1 MGIESELGRTIMFSN
16 TRTLLAATALA
27 FSMTTGASL
36 AFDQGDL
43 IKKLDKPVT
52 VVFIPKVIHPWYE
65 VVAAGAEQ
73 AAKELGTEGIEVNV
87 IWDSPPQADVA
98 DHNRR
103 IETNIGRKPDG
114 LAVSCLDPAT
124 NVQLL
129 GEAVAA
135 DVNVITFDTFCSE
148 DFDFVG
154 HKGDA
159 QDGADLA
166 KFLAEKIGET
176 GKVGILAG
184 SLTATNHAARVK
196 GFKETIAQ
204 YPNIEIVFEQP
215 DDDNLEK
222 AVSLTENALQANP
235 DLKGIFGAN
244 ASNPIGAA
252 RAIKNAGKAGDVVIV
267 GMDDLPET
275 LQFIE
280 DGVIAGVKAQRQWEI
295 GYWAVKYLVA
305 KNQNHTIPHVHATGS
320 QILTKDL
327 LVK

>member
-1 MGIESELGRTIMFSN
+1 MQTEEFMKFKFALASAAVAA
-16 TRTLLAATALA
+16 LLA
-27 FSMTTGASL
+27 GPAS
-36 AFDQGDL
+36 AFDQADL
-43 IKKLDKPVT
+43 IKPIDKT
-52 VVFIPKVIHPWYE
+52 LSIVFIPKVIHPWYE
-65 VVAAGAEQ
+65 VVAAGATR
-73 AAKELGTEGIEVNV
+73 AAEELKTEGINVEVV
-87 IWDSPPQADVA
+87 WDSPPQADVA

-103 IETNIGRKPDG
+103 IETNIGRQPDG

-129 GEAVAA
+129 GEAVKAG
-135 DVNVITFDTFCSE
+135 VNTITFDTFCSE

-154 HKGDA
+154 HKGDY

-166 KFLAEKIGET
+166 KFLAEKIGEE

-196 GFKETIAQ
+196 GFKETIAA
-204 YPNIEIVFEQP
+204 YPNIQVVFEQP

-252 RAIKNAGKAGDVVIV
+252 RAVKNAGKAGEVVIV

-275 LQFIE
+275 LEFIKE
-280 DGVIAGVKAQRQWEI
+280 GVIAGVKAQRQWEI

-305 KNQNHTIPHVHATGS
+305 KQQNHTIPHEHATGS

-327 LVK
+327 LGE

>member
-1 MGIESELGRTIMFSN
+1 MKASWSLS
-16 TRTLLAATALA
+16 LAAGALA
-27 FSMTTGASL
+27 LALGTLSAQ
-36 AFDQGDL
+36 AFDQGEL
-43 IKKLDKPVT
+43 IKKVDKQT
-52 VVFIPKVIHPWYE
+52 IVFIPKVVHPWYE
-65 VVAAGAEQ
+65 VVAAGATK
-73 AAKELGTEGIEVNV
+73 AAEELKTEGINVEV

-103 IETNIGRKPDG
+103 IETNIGRHPDG

-129 GEAVAA
+129 GEAVKAK
-135 DVNVITFDTFCSE
+135 VNVITFDTFCSE

-154 HKGDA
+154 HKGDY
-159 QDGADLA
+159 QDGTDLA
-166 KFLAEKIGET
+166 NFLADKIGGE

-196 GFKETIAQ
+196 GFKEAIAKF
-204 YPNIEIVFEQP
+204 PKIEVVFEQP
-215 DDDNLEK
+215 DDDSLEK

-235 DLKGIFGAN
+235 DLKGIFGSN

-252 RAIKNAGKAGDVVIV
+252 RAVKNAGKAGQIVIV

-275 LQFIE
+275 LQFIK

-305 KNQNHTIPHVHATGS
+305 KNQNHTIPHEHATGS
-320 QILTKDL
+320 QIITKDL
-327 LVK
+327 LAD

>member
-1 MGIESELGRTIMFSN
+1 MGVVF
-16 TRTLLAATALA
+16 TLSCGVA
-27 FSMTTGASL
+27 L

-43 IKKLDKPVT
+43 IKPVEKQSI
-52 VVFIPKVIHPWYE
+52 VFIPKVVHPWYD
-65 VVAAGAEQ
+65 VVAAGATR
-73 AAKELGTEGIEVNV
+73 AAEELKKDGVEVEI

-114 LAVSCLDPAT
+114 LAVSCLDPST

-129 GEAVAA
+129 GEAVNAG
-135 DVNVITFDTFCSE
+135 VNVMTFDTFCSE
-148 DFDFVG
+148 DFNFVG

-166 KFLAEKIGET
+166 KFLAEKIGDE

-196 GFKETIAQ
+196 GFKEEIAKH
-204 YPNIEIVFEQP
+204 PNIQVVFEQP
-215 DDDNLEK
+215 DDDDLEK

-235 DLKGIFGAN
+235 DIKGMFGAN

-252 RAIKNAGKAGDVVIV
+252 RAIQNAGKAGQVTIV

-275 LQFIE
+275 LQFIK

-295 GYWAVKYLVA
+295 GYWTVKYLVA
-305 KNQNHTIPHVHATGS
+305 TNQNHTIPKEHATGS
-320 QILTKDL
+320 QIVTKEL
-327 LVK
+327 LGN

>member
-1 MGIESELGRTIMFSN
+1 MKLRSILAGCVIAAGLGG
-16 TRTLLAATALA
+16 AA
-27 FSMTTGASL
+27 F

-43 IKKLDKPVT
+43 IKPIDKT
-52 VVFIPKVIHPWYE
+52 LSIVFIPKVVHPWYE
-65 VVAAGAEQ
+65 VVAAGATK
-73 AAKELGTEGIEVNV
+73 AAEELKQEGINV
-87 IWDSPPQADVA
+87 DIVWDSPPQADVA

-103 IETNIGRKPDG
+103 IETNIGRHPDG
-114 LAVSCLDPAT
+114 LAVSCLDPGT

-135 DVNVITFDTFCSE
+135 GVNVITFDTFCSD

-154 HKGDA
+154 HKGDY

-166 KFLAEKIGET
+166 DFLAEKIGGAGE
-176 GKVGILAG
+176 VGILAG

-196 GFKETIAQ
+196 GFKEQMASK
-204 YPNIEIVFEQP
+204 YPDIKIVFEQP
-215 DDDNLEK
+215 DDDDLEK

-235 DLKGIFGAN
+235 NLKGIFGAN

-252 RAIKNAGKAGDVVIV
+252 RAVQNAGKAGEVVIV

-275 LQFIE
+275 LQFIK

-295 GYWAVKYLVA
+295 GYWTVRYLVA
-305 KNQNHTIPHVHATGS
+305 KNQNHTTPHEHATGS

-327 LVK
+327 LGD

>member
-1 MGIESELGRTIMFSN
+1 MRFRMLVAAAAV
-16 TRTLLAATALA
+16 TLSCGTS
-27 FSMTTGASL
+27 F
-36 AFDQGDL
+36 AFDQADL
-43 IKKLDKPVT
+43 IKPVEKQT
-52 VVFIPKVIHPWYE
+52 IVFIPKVVHPWYD
-65 VVAAGAEQ
+65 VVAAGATK
-73 AAKELGTEGIEVNV
+73 AAEELKIDGIEVEV

-114 LAVSCLDPAT
+114 LAVSCLDPST

-129 GEAVAA
+129 GEAVQAG
-135 DVNVITFDTFCSE
+135 VNVITFDTFCSD

-166 KFLAEKIGET
+166 KFLAEKIGDE

-184 SLTATNHAARVK
+184 SLTATNHAARVQ
-196 GFKETIAQ
+196 GFKDEIARH
-204 YPNIEIVFEQP
+204 PNIQIVFEQP

-252 RAIKNAGKAGDVVIV
+252 RAIQNAGKAGQVTIV

-275 LQFIE
+275 LQFIK

-305 KNQNHTIPHVHATGS
+305 KNQNHTVPHVHATGS

-327 LVK
+327 IAE

>member
-1 MGIESELGRTIMFSN
+1 MR
-16 TRTLLAATALA
+16 RKTLIAGVVFALSCGVA
-27 FSMTTGASL
+27 L

-43 IKKLDKPVT
+43 IKPVEKQSI
-52 VVFIPKVIHPWYE
+52 VFIPKVVHPWYD
-65 VVAAGAEQ
+65 VVAAGAAK
-73 AAKELGTEGIEVNV
+73 AAEELKKDGVEVEI

-114 LAVSCLDPAT
+114 LAVSCLDPST

-129 GEAVAA
+129 GEAINAG
-135 DVNVITFDTFCSE
+135 VNVMTFDTFCSE
-148 DFDFVG
+148 DFNFVG

-166 KFLAEKIGET
+166 KFLAEKIGDE

-196 GFKETIAQ
+196 GFKEEIAKH
-204 YPNIEIVFEQP
+204 PNIQVVFEQP
-215 DDDNLEK
+215 DDDDLEK

-235 DLKGIFGAN
+235 DIKGIFGAN

-252 RAIKNAGKAGDVVIV
+252 RAIQNAGKAGQVTIV
-267 GMDDLPET
+267 GMDDLPE
-275 LQFIE
+275 
-280 DGVIAGVKAQRQWEI
+280 DS
-295 GYWAVKYLVA
+295 AVH
-305 KNQNHTIPHVHATGS
+305 QGRCHRGCESPTPMG
-320 QILTKDL
+320 DRL
-327 LVK
+327 LDCEVPGGD

>member
-1 MGIESELGRTIMFSN
+1 MHSIKHPIFAAAALTISLN
-16 TRTLLAATALA
+16 
-27 FSMTTGASL
+27 SGASL

-43 IKKLDKPVT
+43 IKPVDKQLS
-52 VVFIPKVIHPWYE
+52 VVFIPKVVHPWYE
-65 VVAAGAEQ
+65 VVAAGADQ
-73 AAKELGTEGIEVNV
+73 AAKELSTKGIDVKV
-87 IWDSPPQADVA
+87 IWDSPPKADVA

-135 DVNVITFDTFCSE
+135 DVNVITFDTFCAE

-154 HKGDA
+154 HKGDY

-166 KFLAEKIGET
+166 KFLAGKIDET

-252 RAIKNAGKAGDVVIV
+252 RAIQNAGKAGEVIIV

-275 LQFIE
+275 LQFIK

-295 GYWAVKYLVA
+295 GYWTVKYLVA
-305 KNQNHTIPHVHATGS
+305 KNQNHTIPHAHATGS
-320 QILTKDL
+320 QILTKEL
-327 LVK
+327 LVD

>member
-1 MGIESELGRTIMFSN
+1 LKASRSLHIAIG
-16 TRTLLAATALA
+16 ALA
-27 FSMTTGASL
+27 LALFPLSTQ

-43 IKKLDKPVT
+43 IKKVDKQT
-52 VVFIPKVIHPWYE
+52 IVFIPKVVHPWYE
-65 VVAAGAEQ
+65 VVAAGASK
-73 AAKELGTEGIEVNV
+73 AAEELKTEGVNVEV

-103 IETNIGRKPDG
+103 IETNIGRHPDG

-129 GEAVAA
+129 GEAAKA
-135 DVNVITFDTFCSE
+135 KVNVITFDTFCSE

-154 HKGDA
+154 HKGDY

-166 KFLAEKIGET
+166 NFLADKIGGE

-196 GFKETIAQ
+196 GFKETIAKF
-204 YPNIEIVFEQP
+204 PKIEIVFEQP
-215 DDDNLEK
+215 DDDSLEK

-235 DLKGIFGAN
+235 DLKGIFGSN

-252 RAIKNAGKAGDVVIV
+252 RAVKNAGKQGQVTIV

-275 LQFIE
+275 LEFIKE
-280 DGVIAGVKAQRQWEI
+280 GVIAGVKAQRQWEI

-305 KNQNHTIPHVHATGS
+305 KNENHTIPHEHATGS
-320 QILTKDL
+320 QIITKDL
-327 LVK
+327 LGN

>member
-1 MGIESELGRTIMFSN
+1 MNRISN
-16 TRTLLAATALA
+16 WAAAGLLASGVA
-27 FSMTTGASL
+27 FSGQAAL

-43 IKKLDKPVT
+43 IKPIDGELT
-52 VVFIPKVIHPWYE
+52 FVFIPKVIHPWYE
-65 VVAAGAEQ
+65 VVKAGAQ
-73 AAKELGTEGIEVNV
+73 AAVDEFAEQGITVNV
-87 IWDSPPQADVA
+87 IWDEPPQADVA

-103 IETNIGRKPDG
+103 IETNIGRQPDG
-114 LAVSCLDPAT
+114 LAVSCLDPST

-135 DVNVITFDTFCSE
+135 GVNVLTFDTYCSD
-148 DFDFVG
+148 DFRFVG
-154 HKGDA
+154 HKQDA

-166 KFLAEKIGET
+166 KFLAEKIGDE

-184 SLTATNHAARVK
+184 SLTATNHAARVQ
-196 GFKETIAQ
+196 GFKDEMANH
-204 YPNIEIVFEQP
+204 PNIEIVFEQP
-215 DDDNLEK
+215 DDDDLEK

-235 DLKGIFGAN
+235 DLKGIFGSN

-252 RAIKNAGKAGDVVIV
+252 RAIVNAGKTDQVTIV

-295 GYWAVKYLVA
+295 GYWGVKYLVA
-305 KNQNHTIPHVHATGS
+305 VNQNHTTPKEHATGS
-320 QILTKDL
+320 QILTKEL
-327 LVK
+327 LAQ

>member
-1 MGIESELGRTIMFSN
+1 MQGKRTYS
-16 TRTLLAATALA
+16 LAASAFAVALVTGP
-27 FSMTTGASL
+27 SM

-43 IKKLDKPVT
+43 IKT
-52 VVFIPKVIHPWYE
+52 VDDPLTIVFIPKVVHPWYE
-65 VVAAGAEQ
+65 VVAAGAEK
-73 AAKELGTEGIEVNV
+73 AAKELDVQGIKVDV

-103 IETNIGRKPDG
+103 IETNIGRQPDG

-129 GEAVAA
+129 NEALSAG
-135 DVNVITFDTFCSE
+135 VNVMTFDTFCADE
-148 DFDFVG
+148 FGFVG
-154 HKGDA
+154 HKGDY

-166 KFLAEKIGET
+166 EFLADQINGT
-176 GKVGILAG
+176 GKVGILSG

-196 GFKETIAQ
+196 GFKDAIAN
-204 YPNIEIVFEQP
+204 YPDIEVVFEQP

-222 AVSLTENALQANP
+222 AVSLTENALQAHP
-235 DLKGIFGAN
+235 DLSGIFGAN

-252 RAIKNAGKAGDVVIV
+252 RAVQNAGKAGEIAIV

-275 LQFIE
+275 LQFIK

-295 GYWAVKYLVA
+295 GYWTVKYLVA
-305 KNQNHTIPHVHATGS
+305 KNENHTIPHSHATGS
-320 QILTKDL
+320 QVLTKEL
-327 LVK
+327 LLD

>member
-1 MGIESELGRTIMFSN
+1 MRR
-16 TRTLLAATALA
+16 RTLIMGVVFTLSCGVA
-27 FSMTTGASL
+27 L

-43 IKKLDKPVT
+43 IKPVEKQSI
-52 VVFIPKVIHPWYE
+52 VFIPKVVHPWYD
-65 VVAAGAEQ
+65 VVAAGATR
-73 AAKELGTEGIEVNV
+73 AAEELKKDGVEVEI

-114 LAVSCLDPAT
+114 LAVSCLDPST

-129 GEAVAA
+129 GEAVNAG
-135 DVNVITFDTFCSE
+135 VNVMTFDTFCSE
-148 DFDFVG
+148 DFNFVG

-166 KFLAEKIGET
+166 KFLAEKIGDE

-196 GFKETIAQ
+196 GFKEEIAKH
-204 YPNIEIVFEQP
+204 PNIQVVFEQP
-215 DDDNLEK
+215 DDDDLEK

-235 DLKGIFGAN
+235 DIKGMFGAN

-252 RAIKNAGKAGDVVIV
+252 RAIQNAGKAGQVTIV

-275 LQFIE
+275 LQFIK

-295 GYWAVKYLVA
+295 GYWTVKYLVA
-305 KNQNHTIPHVHATGS
+305 TNQNHTIPKEHATGS
-320 QILTKDL
+320 QIVTKEL
-327 LVK
+327 LGN